1 MAILQESKQK
11 VRPVMDYREL
21 NEHVNAY
28 TANADVCAQTMR
40 EWRQQGPKAAIVD
53 LRRAYLQIHVDKSLW
68 PFQTVKIKGQRYC
81 LTRLGFGLNVAPQI
95 MRSIV
100 KAVIGKDETVSRA
113 TSSYVD
119 DIFVNESVC
128 SAAQVKTHLE
138 RFGLTCKNPEQVSSG
153 ARVLGVYVWEER
165 DKLRWRRDG
174 ERPKLPNVLTRRAVF
189 SVCGRLTGHFPVC
202 GRLRVAAAF
211 VKRRAN
217 AVTTG
222 WDDEAQDPMLRRML
236 DEIVMRSSQ
245 TDPARGDWCADGQE
259 VTVWVD
265 ASSLATGVAIEYAG
279 AIIEDAS
286 WLRPVHADKH
296 INLAELDAV
305 LRGVNLALHWK
316 ASVIHLRTDSACV
329 HRWISDTLSG
339 KARVRTK
346 AASEML
352 IRRRLS
358 TLQELAAEYR
368 LIIDVALVKSQ
379 VNRADP
385 LTRVPRRWLD
395 ALRKEAEPIEPVCA
409 ASMGELDPARI
420 RTIHRSCGHPGVKR
434 TLYFVKLAS
443 PEVSKAA
450 VREVVRECE
459 ECQSIDPAPVSW
471 KAGRLDVCENWRR
484 VGTDVTHLGGRHYL
498 TLIDCGPSRF
508 AIWRPLSCQ
517 DAASIV
523 RQLETVFCERGAPV
537 ELLTDN
543 ATTFSGETF
552 SRFAER
558 WGVRMRFRCAY
569 VPAGNGIVERSHRT
583 IKRIA
588 ARTRC
593 SVMEAVYWYNV
604 TPKDDASA
612 STAPA
617 NIIYS
622 YTARIRGVDVTLP
635 PEEAGPSSYEVGD
648 SVWVKIPQGRCTTQ
662 FGKGTITG
670 VYSPHSVLVD
680 GTPRHVKDVRPVR
693 GADATYCSSASS
705 DDEAPMLYLPR
716 EDPIA
721 SESDHS
727 DRGQRGPGD
736 TSEDDDVAERIPLR
750 RNSRLKRPAPRC
762 TVCDSQIREEC
773 EGNVPGHSKRAR
785 TCLACRVK
793 TDMAASSIF
802 DEGKSRTCER

>member
-1 MAILQESKQK
+1 M
-11 VRPVMDYREL
+11 VR
-21 NEHVNAY
+21 
-28 TANADVCAQTMR
+28 
-40 EWRQQGPKAAIVD
+40 
-53 LRRAYLQIHVDKSLW
+53 KSLCGW
-68 PFQTVKIKGQRYC
+68 IP
-81 LTRLGFGLNVAPQI
+81 APW
-95 MRSIV
+95 
-100 KAVIGKDETVSRA
+100 
-113 TSSYVD
+113 
-119 DIFVNESVC
+119 
-128 SAAQVKTHLE
+128 H
-138 RFGLTCKNPEQVSSG
+138 
-153 ARVLGVYVWEER
+153 
-165 DKLRWRRDG
+165 
-174 ERPKLPNVLTRRAVF
+174 
-189 SVCGRLTGHFPVC
+189 
-202 GRLRVAAAF
+202 
-211 VKRRAN
+211 
-217 AVTTG
+217 
-222 WDDEAQDPMLRRML
+222 
-236 DEIVMRSSQ
+236 
-245 TDPARGDWCADGQE
+245 
-259 VTVWVD
+259 
-265 ASSLATGVAIEYAG
+265 IEYDG
-279 AIIEDAS
+279 AIIEGAS

-305 LRGVNLALHWK
+305 LRGINLALHWK

-352 IRRRLS
+352 IKRRLS

-368 LIIDVALVKSQ
+368 LTIDVALVKSQ

-385 LTRVPRRWLD
+385 HTRVPQRWLD

-420 RTIHRSCGHPGVKR
+420 WTIHRSCGHPGVKR
-434 TLYFVKLAS
+434 TLYFVKLVS
-443 PEVSKAA
+443 SEVSKAA

-471 KAGRLDVCENWRR
+471 KAGRLDVRENWRR
-484 VGTDVTHLGGRHYL
+484 VGMDVTHFGGRHYL

-552 SRFAER
+552 SKFAER
-558 WGVRMRFRCAY
+558 WGVRMRFRCAF

-588 ARTRC
+588 TRTRC
-593 SVMEAVYWYNV
+593 SVMEVVCWYNV

-622 YTARIRGVDVTLP
+622 YPARIKGVDVMLP
-635 PEEAGPSSYEVGD
+635 PEDAGPSSYRVGG
-648 SVWVKIPQGRCTTQ
+648 SVWVKIPRGRCTNQ

-680 GTPRHVKDVRPVR
+680 GTPRHVKDVRPLQ
-693 GADATYCSSASS
+693 GADATNCSVTSS
-705 DDEAPMLYLPR
+705 IDEAPMLYLPR
-716 EDPIA
+716 EDPAA

-727 DRGQRGPGD
+727 DRGQHGPRD
-736 TSEDDDVAERIPLR
+736 TSEDEDVAESVPLR
-750 RNSRLKRPAPRC
+750 RSSRLKRPAPRC
-762 TVCDSQIREEC
+762 TLCDSQIREEC
-773 EGNVPGHSKRAR
+773 EGNGRNVPGHSKRAR
-785 TCLACRVK
+785 TCLACRAEK
-793 TDMAASSIF
+793 RNRYGCLEHI
-802 DEGKSRTCER
+802 